1 MTEGGIAR
9 PMKTKKKT
17 SKSAVAVEEAPRA
30 GVLPKEHEERIDIER
45 TDLYP
50 ADMVERHRYRY
61 LWAMSKITERFVRA
75 GWTLDAACGT
85 GYGSHLLLNNS
96 ARVVGLDRDEGALS
110 HARKRF
116 GGSLLNFRQSDFV
129 KCLPLHT
136 EQVDAAVSIETIE
149 HLTGDSA
156 AFFLSELK
164 RVLVPGGLLLL
175 STPQFD
181 EKRGLTSTFH
191 IKEYTSNEIT
201 ALVTAMGF
209 VDVQADVH
217 DVMPGFI
224 FLTARRPG

>member
-1 MTEGGIAR
+1 MT
-9 PMKTKKKT
+9 TKKKS
-17 SKSAVAVEEAPRA
+17 SKSAVAVKDAPRA
-30 GVLPKEHEERIDIER
+30 GVLPKESEERIDIER
-45 TDLYP
+45 TDLYQ
-50 ADMVERHRYRY
+50 ADMIERHRQRY
-61 LWAMSKITERFVRA
+61 LWAMTKIAERFLRA

-116 GGSLLNFRQSDFV
+116 GGSLLNFRQADFV

-175 STPQFD
+175 STPAFNA
-181 EKRGLTSTFH
+181 ERGLTSTFH
-191 IKEYTSNEIT
+191 VKEYTPNEII
-201 ALVTAMGF
+201 ALVTAIGF
-209 VDVQADVH
+209 VDVQTEDVKEL
-217 DVMPGFI
+217 PGFI
-224 FLTARRPG
+224 FLTARQPG